1 MTQMIRKLITAYAV
15 KSAIALAMV
24 PGLAH
29 AQLLSPQWPPEQ
41 RARFLALG
49 RAQWSLDQTCN
60 TMIAFTRTLE
70 SDAFFANF
78 NGVSARVEMANDF
91 EAWKQDDAHGLG
103 AKHPSSVFNWSICKG
118 NPVAAVM
125 FALPPLSGAPAA
137 PVDDLPGIGPVAAP
151 AAPPATISNAIEVP
165 FTRNNGGTIE
175 VAVTIN
181 GSERAIFMVDS
192 GASDVVIPRSLAK
205 RLAANGSLTKAD
217 YLSTA
222 TYVIANGAHV
232 EAARYTLHALTIAG
246 HTVTDVRC
254 SVGND
259 EDTLLLGQSFL
270 RKFPS
275 FSINN
280 ARGVL
285 VLGMGPT
292 RFD

>member
-1 MTQMIRKLITAYAV
+1 MIRKIAAYAA
-15 KSAIALAMV
+15 KAAIALAMV
-24 PGLAH
+24 PGVAH

-41 RARFLALG
+41 RARFLDLG
-49 RAQWSLDQTCN
+49 KAQWSRDHTCN

-70 SDAFFANF
+70 ADTFFASF
-78 NGVSARVEMANDF
+78 NGVPARVEMADDF
-91 EAWKQDDAHGLG
+91 EAWKLDDAHGLG
-103 AKHPSSVFNWSICKG
+103 AKHLSSVFNWSICKG

-125 FALPPLSGAPAA
+125 FAPPDAGGIFIPGPVAPAA
-137 PVDDLPGIGPVAAP
+137 PVNDLPGIGPVAVPAAP
-151 AAPPATISNAIEVP
+151 AAPPVTISNAIEVP

-175 VAVTIN
+175 VPVTIN

-192 GASDVVIPRSLAK
+192 GASDVMIPRSLAR

-285 VLGMGPT
+285 VLG
-292 RFD
+292 